1 MRAMLITVTVTT
13 QTMVQGTDAVAPRDS
28 KATLTLRMAAKVV
41 ILLGLI
47 IVDFLL
53 LMDFF
58 FNIYFYVFF
67 FFQILMSAKIPPSA
81 SKYAPIYLVLINV
94 PVSQDMRAMANGKE
108 RAANSYKGLR
118 GFL

>member
-53 LMDFF
+53 LMDSF
-58 FNIYFYVFF
+58 FNIYFSVF

-94 PVSQDMRAMANGKE
+94 PVSQAMRAMANGKE
-108 RAANSYKGLR
+108 RAANSYKGLK